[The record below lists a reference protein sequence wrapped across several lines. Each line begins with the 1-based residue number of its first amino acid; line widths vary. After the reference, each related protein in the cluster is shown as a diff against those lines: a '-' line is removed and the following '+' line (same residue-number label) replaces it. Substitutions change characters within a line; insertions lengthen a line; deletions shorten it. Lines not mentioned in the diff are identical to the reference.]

1 MTAMGFAALALPSLA
16 FAVALSA
23 IAPGAAARS
32 RLLDDDVE
40 VLAQEALADDAPAT
54 RRQDERRRA
63 NDGDWFRAPVQQGPQ
78 DFPAAEV
85 RDAVEANARAATARA
100 MFRRAESALA
110 AGVRGAQREF
120 EQSPELK
127 EALAAEQR
135 AYEALEQAR
144 REALRGVVENPKY
157 QAMQDL
163 RETLS
168 QRIAECRGA
177 AADRVVTRTRFV
189 SAAIVPPDDECDV
202 VAIATLKLRVGS
214 DARALERDATAGN
227 EKIRQARADLAGAG
241 AKVAEL
247 RGKFDRS
254 LREDEELKQ
263 AREEL
268 HDARIARL
276 TNETYL
282 KGAREAAREALN
294 FSYYLHRYDYYRY
307 RPYGYGYDSYRY
319 GYPYYGA
326 SYIGRGR

>member
-1 MTAMGFAALALPSLA
+1 MTAIYFARLALPSLA

-23 IAPGAAARS
+23 VAPSAGARS

-40 VLAQEALADDAPAT
+40 VFAQEVPADNAPAT

-63 NDGDWFRAPVQQGPQ
+63 NDADWFRAPMQQGPQ

-100 MFRRAESALA
+100 MFRRAESALGA
-110 AGVRGAQREF
+110 AVRDAQREF

-127 EALAAEQR
+127 DARAAEQR
-135 AYEALEQAR
+135 AYEALEEAR
-144 REALRGVVENPKY
+144 REALRDVVVDPKY

-168 QRIAECRGA
+168 QRLAECRDGA
-177 AADRVVTRTRFV
+177 AHTGSTRVRLV
-189 SAAIVPPDDECDV
+189 STATAAPEVECDV

-214 DARALERDATAGN
+214 DARALERDALDGN
-227 EKIRQARADLAGAG
+227 EKIRQAKVDLASAT

-247 RGKFDRS
+247 RAKFDRS

-268 HDARIARL
+268 KDARITRL

-282 KGAREAAREALN
+282 LGAREAAREALN

-326 SYIGRGR
+326 SHIHRRH